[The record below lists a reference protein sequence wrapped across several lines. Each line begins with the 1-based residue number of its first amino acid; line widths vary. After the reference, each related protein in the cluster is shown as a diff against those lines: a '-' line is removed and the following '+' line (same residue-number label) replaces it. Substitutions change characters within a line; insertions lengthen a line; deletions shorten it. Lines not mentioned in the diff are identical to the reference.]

1 MKKVALNVDPRH
13 VEFLYEQDGEIE
25 RELKR
30 RLVPLL
36 EAAGGVRAAY
46 LAVADYHDGSRP
58 SVVLC
63 VRADRGRRGGYV
75 SAVLRALRVRADNGV
90 DHAFI
95 RKVGKVFAEIFNSTE
110 HLDVFF
116 VDARQESE
124 VRAVCAPFFGG

>member
-1 MKKVALNVDPRH
+1 MKKVDQLSVDPRH
-13 VEFLYEQDGEIE
+13 IEFLYEQDGEIE

-36 EAAGGVRAAY
+36 EAAEGVRAGY

-63 VRADRGRRGGYV
+63 VRRSRRGGYA

-90 DHAFI
+90 DHALI
-95 RKVGKVFAEIFNSTE
+95 REVGKVFAEIFNSTE